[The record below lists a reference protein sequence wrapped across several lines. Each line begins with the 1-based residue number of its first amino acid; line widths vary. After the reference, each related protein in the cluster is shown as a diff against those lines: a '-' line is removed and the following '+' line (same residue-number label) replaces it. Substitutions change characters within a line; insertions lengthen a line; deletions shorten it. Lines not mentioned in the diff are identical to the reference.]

1 MANEHVKRWSTFV
14 TTEMKIKHCGTNFR
28 MALKVPEKKKNIL
41 TRMSNWD
48 SH

>member
-28 MALKVPEKKKNIL
+28 MALKVPEKKKKYI
-41 TRMSNWD
+41 D
-48 SH
+48 KDE